1 MRYGPEHKRQTRTRL
16 IAAAIRLFKARGYR
30 GVGVDVLMR
39 EEGLTAGGFYAHFAS
54 KEALLGEALRHAML
68 KTRRRF
74 FAGLAEKRGWEW
86 LREAVRRYLS
96 RSHRDGVA
104 EGCPLPS
111 LSPEVARAS
120 KRTRAAFDA
129 YLTEFVLEFERAL
142 PTDLE
147 LRRERA
153 LAVVSLCV
161 GGIML
166 ARAVHDRRLSDLILR
181 ACRDH
186 VVPPQHQ
193 RKDPE

>member
-1 MRYGPEHKRQTRTRL
+1 
-16 IAAAIRLFKARGYR
+16 
-30 GVGVDVLMR
+30 MR

-54 KEALLGEALRHAML
+54 KEALLEETLRHAML
-68 KTRRRF
+68 ETRRRF

-86 LREAVRRYLS
+86 FREAVRRYLS
-96 RSHRDGVA
+96 RSHRDGAA

-120 KRTRAAFDA
+120 KPTREAFDG
-129 YLTEFVLEFERAL
+129 YLTEFMLEFERAL
-142 PTDLE
+142 PAELE

-166 ARAVHDRRLSDLILR
+166 ARAVHDRNLSDLILR
-181 ACRDH
+181 ACREH
-186 VVPPQHQ
+186 VAPPHHQ